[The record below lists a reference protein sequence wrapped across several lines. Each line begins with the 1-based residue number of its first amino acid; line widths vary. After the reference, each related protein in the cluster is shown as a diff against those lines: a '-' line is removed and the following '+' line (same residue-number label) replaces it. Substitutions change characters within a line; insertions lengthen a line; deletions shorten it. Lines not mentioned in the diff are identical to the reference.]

1 MNSDSLTGPPRTRG
15 GTIAESLNPVQT
27 ETGRRVER
35 GDSLTAGERRGCLA
49 TENPAADEDLH
60 FVCQAL
66 SEKGPDDRT
75 PSFHQDRL
83 HVSCR
88 ETIEEGLQI
97 HLVLAETHD
106 LGTRERTT
114 AFLRRD
120 DQRRGAP
127 VQDVGRIRNL
137 AVGVQDHPEWIPPLR
152 VFRLHGQLR
161 IVLQNCTDPYED
173 RIFGRSK
180 AMHAA
185 EIFFVAQ
192 SNALAIGERDLSI
205 DTHRGVDDHARSH
218 GHPMGR
224 PNNNFAGSERSS
236 SSAPT
241 CEERR
246 QK

>member
-1 MNSDSLTGPPRTRG
+1 MNSNSLTGPTRTRG
-15 GTIAESLNPVQT
+15 GHHRRVAQSGPNG
-27 ETGRRVER
+27 TGRRVER

-120 DQRRGAP
+120 DQRRRAP
-127 VQDVGRIRNL
+127 VLAVGRIQNL
-137 AVGVQDHPEWIPPLR
+137 SVR
-152 VFRLHGQLR
+152 
-161 IVLQNCTDPYED
+161 
-173 RIFGRSK
+173 
-180 AMHAA
+180 
-185 EIFFVAQ
+185 AQ
-192 SNALAIGERDLSI
+192 
-205 DTHRGVDDHARSH
+205 T
-218 GHPMGR
+218 
-224 PNNNFAGSERSS
+224 
-236 SSAPT
+236 
-241 CEERR
+241 
-246 QK
+246 